1 MRLIPV
7 LIVLLLMGCGS
18 ISQEESKKIVS
29 KTIFVTAWGD
39 NPKWPEVDCGEDREA
54 IVIRQKRRKDTSWV
68 RIYDCRKK
76 GA

>member
-7 LIVLLLMGCGS
+7 LFVLLMMGCGS

-54 IVIRQKRRKDTSWV
+54 IVIRQKRRKYSSWLRV
-68 RIYDCRKK
+68 YDCRKK